1 MSLMS
6 HRDACQDFVRTFL
19 RSVFC
24 CTLQVVQVQSDITL
38 DRSSP
43 VPLYFQVAEQLE
55 QAIQDGRLAPGDRMD
70 NEIALASQ
78 LGLSRPTMRQAIQV
92 LVDKGLLVRKRGV
105 GTQVVQSRIRRS
117 VELTSLHDD
126 LVRAGKQPRTK
137 VLHLELVEADD
148 EVRDHLGVPTG
159 SMVWQLERL
168 RLTDEEPLALMQNF
182 VPADVVDLGAADLS
196 DGGLY
201 EALRAAGVHMRVANQ
216 EIGARRADAREARLL
231 DESRGAPL
239 LTMRRTAYDDKG
251 RAVEHGT
258 HVYRPSLYAFQLTLV
273 DR

>member
-1 MSLMS
+1 M
-6 HRDACQDFVRTFL
+6 A
-19 RSVFC
+19 
-24 CTLQVVQVQSDITL
+24 VQPEITL

-70 NEIALASQ
+70 NEIALAQQ

-105 GTQVVQSRIRRS
+105 GTQVVQSRLRRS

-126 LVRAGKQPRTK
+126 LTRAGKATATE
-137 VLHLELVEADD
+137 VLGLELVGAADED
-148 EVRDHLGVPTG
+148 CDHLGVSPG
-159 SMVWQLERL
+159 DKIWSVERL
-168 RLTDEEPLALMQNF
+168 RFIDGEPLALLHNS
-182 VPADVVDLGAADLS
+182 VPASVADLGAADLA
-196 DGGLY
+196 GTGLY
-201 EALRAAGVHMRVANQ
+201 EVLRAAGVHMRVANQ
-216 EIGARRADAREARLL
+216 EIGARRAGSREARLL
-231 DESRGAPL
+231 GEPKGAPL

-251 RAVEHGT
+251 QAVEYGT
-258 HVYRPSLYAFQLTLV
+258 HVYRPELYSFQLTLV